1 MRNSTLAE
9 KFSTNCGIS
18 CKKLINGEQFKVK
31 MGKNVPFLIE
41 NVCPVSGDCMMEST
55 LGALTN
61 IMFAAPQS
69 SNAKKSVGVYCQ
81 KKTSPLAKK
90 SIRLSPKLYWTS
102 VILIV
107 QIRCPM

>member
-18 CKKLINGEQFKVK
+18 CKNLINGEQFKVK
-31 MGKNVPFLIE
+31 MGKNVPFVIE

-69 SNAKKSVGVYCQ
+69 SNAKKISRGLLPE
-81 KKTSPLAKK
+81 KDITSRQEIYTAL
-90 SIRLSPKLYWTS
+90 T
-102 VILIV
+102 
-107 QIRCPM
+107 QT